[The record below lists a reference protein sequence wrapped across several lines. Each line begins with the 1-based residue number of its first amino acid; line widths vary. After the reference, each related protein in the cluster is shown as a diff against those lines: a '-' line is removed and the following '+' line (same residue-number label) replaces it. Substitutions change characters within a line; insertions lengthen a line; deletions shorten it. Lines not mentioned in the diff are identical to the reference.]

1 MKPIID
7 NKNEYISSGAR
18 DLYRHGIHVIAD
30 EKLNAQMVLDADE
43 DQLVASALQS
53 KKSEPQ

>member
-7 NKNEYISSGAR
+7 NKNEYISGGAR
-18 DLYRHGIHVIAD
+18 DFRRHGIHVIAD
-30 EKLNAQMVLDADE
+30 EKLNAQMVFDAVE

>member
-1 MKPIID
+1 MRR
-7 NKNEYISSGAR
+7 Y
-18 DLYRHGIHVIAD
+18 GIHVVAD
-30 EKLNAQMVLDADE
+30 EKHNAQMVFDAVE